1 MSVFLVNLKPKEI
14 EREDENKSDKQIRED
29 YEEIFEFCQEESI
42 FGTAWPLHEEGIV
55 FDREGVEPLEVPAD
69 KEEVKSYMKSY
80 DKFTIDSGK
89 LTSTLRYLY
98 TNQLQDSILVHHH
111 RGSGWYLAKVPEN
124 ADVEYKTGQEFS
136 KHFMFHVI
144 EVEEWKHVNPQHLP
158 SSILRSTSQGGAI
171 KKKRKI
177 DDVEEE
183 YLRKLYEGEGL
194 EVQPKIGEVKDKL
207 EDSEPSEVLKKI
219 GPNEMEDVI
228 LAYLQ
233 FEKEANSRG
242 NPVLWQSSYTSS
254 LPEIEYNLKHVDE
267 EGEEYSIFV
276 QVKTG
281 KQKVKESEAEKFSEV
296 LDENDKFYI
305 YQESGT
311 INNSDFIELDEKEL
325 YEFLKREDNLKKMPS
340 AILYRLQKS
349 L

>member
-1 MSVFLVNLKPKEI
+1 MTIFLVNLKPKEV
-14 EREDENKSDKQIRED
+14 ERTESDKKDKER
-29 YEEIFEFCQEESI
+29 YNEIFEFCKEKSI

-55 FDREGVEPLEVPAD
+55 FDRAEVEPLEAPVD
-69 KEEVKSYMKSY
+69 KEEVKIYMESYE
-80 DKFTIDSGK
+80 KFTTDSGK

-98 TNQLQDSILVHHH
+98 TDQLQGSVLVHHH

-124 ADVEYKTGQEFS
+124 AEVEYKTGSEFS

-144 EVEEWKHVNPQHLP
+144 EVEDWKHVNPQHLP

-171 KKKRKI
+171 KKKRI

-183 YLRKLYEGEGL
+183 YLRKLYEEDDL
-194 EVQPKIGEVKDKL
+194 EIQPKIEELKDKL
-207 EDSEPSEVLKKI
+207 EDSEPSEALKRI

-233 FEKEANSRG
+233 FEKEANNRG

-254 LPEIEYNLKHVDE
+254 LPEIEYVLKHVNED
-267 EGEEYSIFV
+267 GEEYSIYV
-276 QVKTG
+276 QAKTG
-281 KQKVKESEAEKFSEV
+281 KQTVKESEVERFSEV
-296 LDENDKFYI
+296 LDENDRFYI
-305 YQESGT
+305 YQEAGA
-311 INNSDFIELDEKEL
+311 IDNNDFIELDELKL
-325 YEFLKREDNLKKMPS
+325 YEFLKREDSLKKMPS
-340 AILYRLQKS
+340 AILYRLRRS